1 VGLAVNV
8 MREWSF
14 ISVEEAL
21 LMLSGTFAHSAVRAR
36 AIQVLEND
44 ATDGEIYTY
53 LIQLA
58 HCM

>member
-1 VGLAVNV
+1 
-8 MREWSF
+8 
-14 ISVEEAL
+14 
-21 LMLSGTFAHSAVRAR
+21 MLSGTFAHSAVQAR
-36 AIQVLEND
+36 AIQVLKND